1 MKSQNGKDFFKQRVK
16 GKAFL
21 ADGTAKAKTLR
32 GDKVFEMSEKMEDG
46 RSAWV
51 TVKNLRAT

>member
-1 MKSQNGKDFFKQRVK
+1 MARISLCRVK

-46 RSAWV
+46 QSAWV